1 MPSAAYTE
9 QNGLFLNL
17 EGRLQ
22 KSIKSSFPPGNA
34 KEDWKIFN
42 LLYKQL
48 KNSDLFKNFN
58 ELRNNTLKKI
68 KDHSDYDLLPKTRI
82 NKANL
87 NISDY
92 QNENIII
99 KEIDYYFSNSI
110 ARSSKTMSD
119 CRAARTSYAKN
130 KTGT

>member
-1 MPSAAYTE
+1 MPSPAYTE
-9 QNGLFLNL
+9 QNGLFINL

-22 KSIKSSFPPGNA
+22 KSNRSSFPPGIS

-42 LLYKQL
+42 LLSQQL

-58 ELRNNTLKKI
+58 ELRNNALKNI
-68 KDHSDYDLLPKTRI
+68 KDHSDYDLLPKTS
-82 NKANL
+82 
-87 NISDY
+87 ISKSKSIPTNY
-92 QNENIII
+92 KNENIII

-119 CRAARTSYAKN
+119 CRSVRSKN
-130 KTGT
+130 LKQRTGT